1 MIFNNLKSTHLLL
14 SLSFATAFAQKKEIL
29 TLEKT
34 TVSVKPRNVI
44 YILSDDH
51 RYDFFGFTGKVPW
64 LQTPNLDKLALQGAY
79 LQNSFCTTS
88 LSSPSRAS
96 ILTGLY
102 AHQHEVVDNYE
113 PVRRDLIFFPQYL
126 QKAGYQTAFFGK
138 WHMGHDT
145 DEPQRGFNHW
155 ESFPGQGV
163 YYNPTLNID
172 GKRVEYKDSTY
183 ITDLLT
189 KHTIE
194 WLKQRKKNQPFF
206 VYLSHK
212 AVHHEWV
219 ADNKHRGMYK
229 NEPVPESKT
238 MFQYISEK
246 TTDPKRNEQ
255 KLGTDYYG
263 ENATP
268 DWVKSRAYSWHGA
281 LLDKAEYEDIFRR
294 YCETLTTL
302 DESIGELMTY
312 LKESGLDKETVVI
325 YMGDNGHSMGE
336 HGLMDKRHFYEEST
350 RVPLIAYC
358 PAIIKPQTKVEK
370 MVLNVDIAPT
380 ILDLAG
386 LKKPENMVGS
396 SFVNLVEGK
405 EVKDWRDKFFYEYYW
420 EFQYPNTPTIFG
432 VRTERYKYIFNQGI
446 WDCNEL
452 YDLKNDREE
461 AHNLIFNSTYDS
473 IGISMKNELFQW
485 LKSTGGDKIPM
496 RKGPEKRSGEHRTNG
511 MY

>member
-1 MIFNNLKSTHLLL
+1 MISKSCSGLVLAASAIGFGVGNAAATNLKLKRT
-14 SLSFATAFAQKKEIL
+14 QQ
-29 TLEKT
+29 
-34 TVSVKPRNVI
+34 KPRNVI

-64 LQTPNLDKLALQGAY
+64 LKTPNLDKLALEGAH
-79 LQNSFCTTS
+79 LQNAFCTTS

-113 PVRRDLIFFPQYL
+113 PVNPNLTFFPQYL

-138 WHMGHDT
+138 WHMGHDV
-145 DEPQRGFNHW
+145 DAPQRGFTHW
-155 ESFPGQGV
+155 ESFRGQGE
-163 YYNPTLNID
+163 YFNPVLNIN
-172 GKRVEYKDSTY
+172 GKEVNYSDSTY

-189 KHTIE
+189 DHAIG
-194 WLKQRKKNQPFF
+194 WLKARKQQQPFF
-206 VYLSHK
+206 MYLSHK
-212 AVHHEWV
+212 AVHHEWK
-219 ADNKHRGMYK
+219 ASPKNRGMYK
-229 NEPVPESKT
+229 NEVVPEAIT
-238 MFQYISEK
+238 MLQYVSE
-246 TTDPKRNEQ
+246 TTVDPKRHEQ
-255 KLGTDYYG
+255 KTANAYYG

-281 LLDKAEYEDIFRR
+281 MLSRTEYEDIFRR
-294 YCETLTTL
+294 YCETLTSM
-302 DESIGELMTY
+302 DEAIGRLMNY
-312 LKESGLDKETVVI
+312 LKEIGLDKETVIV

-350 RVPLIAYC
+350 RVPMIAYC
-358 PAIIKPQTKVEK
+358 PALIKPATKVEK

-380 ILDLAG
+380 ILDFAG
-386 LKKPENMVGS
+386 LKKPDYMVGA

-405 EVKDWRDKFFYEYYW
+405 TVPQWRDKFFYEYYW

-432 VRTERYKYIFNQGI
+432 VRTDRYKYIFNQGV
-446 WDCNEL
+446 WDANEL
-452 YDLKNDREE
+452 YDLKNDPLE
-461 AHNLIFNSTYDS
+461 AHNLIFDKKYVS
-473 IGISMKNELFQW
+473 IGISLKNELFNW
-485 LKSTGGDKIPM
+485 LKTTGGNKIPM